1 MDSIAV
7 NVSGVKD
14 EAALRVNAS
23 INALNETDQLTEAA
37 QQLNNTAN
45 AVKLQRLRGN
55 ILLSLL
61 L

>member
-14 EAALRVNAS
+14 EAVLRVNAS

-55 ILLSLL
+55 ISLSLL